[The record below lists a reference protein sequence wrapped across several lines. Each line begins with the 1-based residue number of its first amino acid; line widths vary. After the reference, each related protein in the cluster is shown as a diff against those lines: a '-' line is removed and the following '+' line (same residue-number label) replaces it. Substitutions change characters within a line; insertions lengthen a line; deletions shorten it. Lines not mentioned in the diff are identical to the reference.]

1 MEFLAFENELKGY
14 WASMKAALQQGNL
27 AGALEC
33 ISSNDRSHNETELSA
48 IMQAGSKRNDEVFR
62 DLKLYER
69 HEKRLLFLRRV
80 PGGWIEV
87 HFEVDFDGVWRITRF

>member
-1 MEFLAFENELKGY
+1 MEFLAFENELKRY

-33 ISSNDRSHNETELSA
+33 ISSMDRSHNETELST
-48 IMQAGSKRNDEVFR
+48 IMQAGRKRIAEVFR

-69 HEKRLLFLRRV
+69 DEKRLRFLRRV